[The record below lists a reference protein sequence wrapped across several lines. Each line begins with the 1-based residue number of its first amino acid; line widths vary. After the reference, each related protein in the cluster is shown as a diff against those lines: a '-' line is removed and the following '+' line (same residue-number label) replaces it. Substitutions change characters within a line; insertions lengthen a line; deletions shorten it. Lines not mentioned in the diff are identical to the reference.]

1 MPLSASQQVAQAAAQ
16 GAMAAMQAQT
26 QTPSGTTTGNVAAA
40 TQAITAQQSFIIES
54 FRGQIYISDELDV
67 QDTPVYDT
75 LTYTAGGTI
84 NTPNSALFSNVESNS
99 GKTYAQTNMQENR
112 RLAAPEAFSVFG
124 VRLGFS
130 EDILRADLQTFLNSW
145 AYEFWL
151 GQKNYQRANV
161 RHFSAGWGISGYTTR
176 TAESFYTNGLPSMQ
190 AVHGLAVKLVIANQM
205 TFYAQLT
212 NGGTPQVL
220 SSSGNGLIFVNELV
234 GLYARGVQ

>member
-1 MPLSASQQVAQAAAQ
+1 MPLSASQQIAQ
-16 GAMAAMQAQT
+16 
-26 QTPSGTTTGNVAAA
+26 AAA
-40 TQAITAQQSFIIES
+40 TQAVKNMSAQSTALQNAVQAITTQQMFIIES

-75 LTYTAGGTI
+75 DTYAAGAQI
-84 NTPNSALFSNVESNS
+84 NTPNSQFFSNVESGA
-99 GKTYAQTNMQENR
+99 GKTFAQTNMQENR

-130 EDILRADLQTFLNSW
+130 EDVLRADLQSFLNSW

-161 RHFSAGWGISGYTTR
+161 RHFSSGWGISGYTTR
-176 TAESFYTNGLPSMQ
+176 SAESFYTNGSPGRGSMNM
-190 AVHGLAVKLVIANQM
+190 VMVKLVIANQM
-205 TFYAQLT
+205 SFYAQLT
-212 NGGTPQVL
+212 GAASQTLATAANN
-220 SSSGNGLIFVNELV
+220 GNGLILLNELV

>member
-1 MPLSASQQVAQAAAQ
+1 MSLSAAVAQAAAAQANSKMQ
-16 GAMAAMQAQT
+16 GQAT
-26 QTPSGTTTGNVAAA
+26 AVANAAA
-40 TQAITAQQSFIIES
+40 AITQQQMFIIES

-75 LTYTAGGTI
+75 DTYAAGAAI
-84 NTPNSALFSNVESNS
+84 NTPNSQFFSNVEPGVS

-124 VRLGFS
+124 VRLGWS
-130 EDILRADLQTFLNSW
+130 EDVLRSDLQTFLNSW

-161 RHFSAGWGISGYTTR
+161 RHFSSGWGISGYTTR
-176 TAESFYTNGLPSMQ
+176 TAESFYTNGLPGRGSMNM
-190 AVHGLAVKLVIANQM
+190 VMVKLVIANQM
-205 TFYAQLT
+205 SFYAQLT
-212 NGGTPQVL
+212 GAASQTLNSGG
-220 SSSGNGLIFVNELV
+220 SGLILLNELV

>member
-1 MPLSASQQVAQAAAQ
+1 MPLSASQQVAQAAAA
-16 GAMAAMQAQT
+16 GAAAAMQQT
-26 QTPSGTTTGNVAAA
+26 QGPGGTTGNVAAA
-40 TQAITAQQSFIIES
+40 AQAITAQQSFIIES

-75 LTYTAGGTI
+75 LTYAAGATI
-84 NTPNSALFSNVESNS
+84 NTPNSALFSNVEANS

-130 EDILRADLQTFLNSW
+130 ENILFSDLITWYNSW

-161 RHFSAGWGISGYTTR
+161 RHFSSGWGVAGFMTT
-176 TAESFYTNGLPSMQ
+176 TASSFFTNGSPGRGSMDL
-190 AVHGLAVKLVIANQM
+190 VMVKLVIANQM
-205 TFYAQLT
+205 SFYGQLT
-212 NGGTPQVL
+212 GSASQTLSGSGTGMTIL
-220 SSSGNGLIFVNELV
+220 NELV

>member
-1 MPLSASQQVAQAAAQ
+1 MATQTQSATTGAAAQ
-16 GAMAAMQAQT
+16 KQANQSMQA
-26 QTPSGTTTGNVAAA
+26 SAVNSAAA
-40 TQAITAQQSFIIES
+40 AITQQQMFIIES

-75 LTYTAGGTI
+75 DTYAAGGTI
-84 NTPNSALFSNVESNS
+84 NTPNSQFFSNVESGA

-176 TAESFYTNGLPSMQ
+176 TAESFYTNGLPGRGSMNM
-190 AVHGLAVKLVIANQM
+190 VMVKLVIANQM
-205 TFYAQLT
+205 SFYAQLT
-212 NGGTPQVL
+212 GAASQTLASG
-220 SSSGNGLIFVNELV
+220 GNGLILLNELV